1 MKKIAALILSLVLIL
16 SLAGCGA
23 TNAAKEQSKDTQG
36 TAQKTPLKV
45 TLPTWTGYGPLFLAQ
60 EKGLFKKHGVDVELT
75 IVEGLAERKQALA
88 GGKIDGMATA
98 QDVQVT
104 LAASGVPVQV
114 VWLLDDSYGGD
125 GILVKKEIQSA
136 ADLKG
141 KKVAFEVGSTSHLL
155 MLTVLKQAGLTEKDV
170 EVVPMSA
177 GDAGAAFV
185 AGKIDAAVTWEPWLS
200 KGASANGKVLV
211 STKDLPGII
220 LDSISFRTEVIE
232 KRPDDVKAFVAAMAE
247 AMDYWK
253 ANKDESDQIM
263 AKGLKIDLKEFTATV
278 PGLKFLNK
286 EDNQKMFGTSAKQ
299 GSIYQATKSDID
311 FYLEQKL
318 IDKAITP
325 ESVINSKFVE
335 GL

>member
-1 MKKIAALILSLVLIL
+1 MKKFLAMMISLALIL

-23 TNAAKEQSKDTQG
+23 SNTNNVQPQKGATTTE
-36 TAQKTPLKV
+36 KTPLKV
-45 TLPTWTGYGPLFLAQ
+45 TLPTWTGYGPLFLAK
-60 EKGLFKKHGVDVELT
+60 EKGFFKKHGIDVELT
-75 IVEGLAERKQALA
+75 IIDGLAERKQALA

-104 LAASGVPVQV
+104 LAASGIPVQV

-136 ADLKG
+136 SDLKG

-155 MLTVLKQAGLTEKDV
+155 MLTVLKNAGLSDKDV
-170 EVVPMSA
+170 EVIPMSA
-177 GDAGAAFV
+177 GDAGAAFI
-185 AGKIDAAVTWEPWLS
+185 AGKVDAAVTWEPWLS

-220 LDSISFRTEVIE
+220 VDSISFRKEVVE

-253 ANKDESDQIM
+253 ANKDESDKIM
-263 AKGLKIDLKEFTATV
+263 ADGLKIDLKEFTGTV
-278 PGLKFLNK
+278 PGLKFLDK
-286 EDNQKMFGTSAKQ
+286 EDNKKIFGTSAKQ
-299 GSIYQATKSDID
+299 GTIYQATKSDID
-311 FYLEQKL
+311 FYVEQKI

-325 ESVINSKFVE
+325 ESIINSKFVE